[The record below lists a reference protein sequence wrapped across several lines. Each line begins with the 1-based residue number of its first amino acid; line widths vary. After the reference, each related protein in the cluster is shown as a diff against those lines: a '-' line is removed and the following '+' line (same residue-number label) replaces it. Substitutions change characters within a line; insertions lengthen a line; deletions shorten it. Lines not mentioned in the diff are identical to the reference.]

1 MMRYRQSS
9 RHKTPVGEWGM
20 QRYRYQRLG
29 ELKRISW
36 GPNISTAKNKKTTT
50 STANFSRGGGNFN
63 VRTENVRTEGGGRSV
78 V

>member
-36 GPNISTAKNKKTTT
+36 GPNISTAKNKKQQHQLQT
-50 STANFSRGGGNFN
+50 S
-63 VRTENVRTEGGGRSV
+63 VEGGATLM
-78 V
+78 